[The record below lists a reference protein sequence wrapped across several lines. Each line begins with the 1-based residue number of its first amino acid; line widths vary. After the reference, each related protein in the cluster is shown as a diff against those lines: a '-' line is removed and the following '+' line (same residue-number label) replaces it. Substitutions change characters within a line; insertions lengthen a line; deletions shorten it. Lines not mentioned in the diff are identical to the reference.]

1 MSEEKNDNLPQADGN
16 VTTNS
21 AVTAPTETAVLEQ
34 IETVET
40 SNSEMAEVLEEIDS
54 TVTDGE
60 LQTTVIDTPVIE
72 NQVIQDTETL
82 VVAAIASQ
90 PEEAIVVEAE
100 LDIQDIVIDTPQ
112 SENQIV
118 QDTEISVTEA
128 IATLTEEAVGL
139 IAEVELSDNASIID
153 AIADINAEESED
165 ETLKERHDIP
175 MLDYDA
181 LSLESL
187 VDELKNLVTN
197 EKVMSVKDHVEEIK
211 KAFLAKYYHL
221 LDEKK
226 EEFLAENQDPNEE
239 FKYHF
244 PLKSKFDQYYS
255 QFRDSKNSHF
265 KSLQS
270 NLKTNL
276 ENRLAIVEALK
287 ELINPQAS
295 IKDTLKHFND
305 LRERWKNAGPIPK
318 DKYNH
323 VWNNYHFH
331 VENFYDYLHL
341 DREARDLDF
350 KHNLE
355 LKQKIVAR
363 VEELVQE
370 ADINKAFRELQDLHK
385 IWKEDIGPVSRE
397 HRDTIWNQF
406 SDLTKQMH
414 DKREVLF
421 ENLRGTELENLAKK
435 KEIIAQIEVLAT
447 EQVNAHSQ
455 WLGQIEKVEA
465 LRTAFFS
472 AGKVPSDVNEET
484 WGAFKTAVRNFNS
497 FKNSFYKDIKKDQN
511 NNLNKKTALVA
522 KAKELQEST
531 DFAATTPI
539 MKQIQEEWKQIG
551 HVPRKFSDK
560 IWTEFK
566 EACNHYFEKLKEQ
579 KNEENVEEVEAFDKK
594 KAYLET
600 LREFQLIGEHK
611 TDLDAIKLHIE
622 TWKTF
627 GRVPA
632 SRRHIEGKFNK
643 ILDALFEK
651 LSLSKKEGDMMR
663 FTNRMDQLSESNDTR
678 KLENE
683 KIFLMRKIEEIKNEI
698 FQLENNIQFFTN
710 TRNAKKENSIVLEV
724 RKNIEKNKAE
734 MEILKDKLKQVRS
747 LNPA

>member
-1 MSEEKNDNLPQADGN
+1 MLEEKNDNLLNADGDLTLN
-16 VTTNS
+16 LPKL
-21 AVTAPTETAVLEQ
+21 AITETSVLEE
-34 IETVET
+34 IEIVAT
-40 SNSEMAEVLEEIDS
+40 SNSEITEQVEAVPS
-54 TVTDGE
+54 TTTDGE
-60 LQTTVIDTPVIE
+60 LQDEVITTAETENQTTIDTEPTILEEIDATVLDGELQDLDISIE
-72 NQVIQDTETL
+72 AENTSITDTEIEPINQVIEIVEEPIA
-82 VVAAIASQ
+82 VVS
-90 PEEAIVVEAE
+90 EAE
-100 LDIQDIVIDTPQ
+100 V
-112 SENQIV
+112 SENNTI
-118 QDTEISVTEA
+118 IEA
-128 IATLTEEAVGL
+128 IA
-139 IAEVELSDNASIID
+139 N
-153 AIADINAEESED
+153 INAEESED

-181 LSLESL
+181 LSLEVL
-187 VDELKNLVTN
+187 VEELQKLISN

-211 KAFLAKYYHL
+211 KSFLAKYNHL
-221 LDEKK
+221 LEEKK
-226 EEFLAENQDPNEE
+226 EEFLSENQETNEE
-239 FKYHF
+239 FQYHS
-244 PLKSKFDQYYS
+244 PLKTKFDQYYS
-255 QFRDSKNSHF
+255 QFRNNKNTHF
-265 KSLQS
+265 KSLQT

-276 ENRLAIVEALK
+276 DNRLAIVEELK
-287 ELINPQAS
+287 ELINPQTS

-305 LRERWKNAGPIPK
+305 LRDRWKNAGAIPK

-355 LKQKIVAR
+355 QKQKIVAR
-363 VEELVQE
+363 VEELVNE

-397 HRDTIWNQF
+397 HRDAIWNKF

-435 KEIIAQIEVLAT
+435 KEIIDQIEVLAT
-447 EQVNAHSQ
+447 EKVNAHSQ

-472 AGKVPSDVNEET
+472 AGKVPSEVNEET
-484 WGAFKTAVRNFNS
+484 WAGFKTAVRNFNS

-522 KAKELQEST
+522 KAKELQESA
-531 DFAATTPI
+531 DFAITTPI

-551 HVPRKFSDK
+551 HVPRKYSDK
-560 IWTEFK
+560 IWAEFR

-579 KNEENVEEVEAFDKK
+579 KSEENGEEVEAFDKK

-632 SRRHIEGKFNK
+632 ARRHIEGKFNK
-643 ILDALFEK
+643 ILDVLFEK

-663 FTNRMDQLSESNDTR
+663 FSNRMGQLSESNDTR

-683 KIFLMRKIEEIKNEI
+683 KIFLTRKIEEIKNEI
-698 FQLENNIQFFTN
+698 LQLENNIQFFAN

-724 RKNIEKNKAE
+724 RKNIEKNKEE
-734 MEILKDKLKQVRS
+734 MQVLKEKLKQVRN
-747 LNPA
+747 LNQA

>member
-1 MSEEKNDNLPQADGN
+1 MLEEKNDNLLQADGDL
-16 VTTNS
+16 TLS
-21 AVTAPTETAVLEQ
+21 LPEMALPETSVLEE
-34 IETVET
+34 IEIVAT
-40 SNSEMAEVLEEIDS
+40 SNSEITEQVEAVPS
-54 TVTDGE
+54 TTTDGE
-60 LQTTVIDTPVIE
+60 LQDDVITTAETENQTTIDTESTILEEIAATVLDGE
-72 NQVIQDTETL
+72 LQDL
-82 VVAAIASQ
+82 DIS
-90 PEEAIVVEAE
+90 IEAE
-100 LDIQDIVIDTPQ
+100 NTSIT
-112 SENQIV
+112 
-118 QDTEISVTEA
+118 DTEIEPINQVVEIVEEPIAVVSEAEVSENNTIIEA
-128 IATLTEEAVGL
+128 IA
-139 IAEVELSDNASIID
+139 N
-153 AIADINAEESED
+153 INAEESED

-181 LSLESL
+181 LSLEVL
-187 VDELKNLVTN
+187 VEELQKLISN

-211 KAFLAKYYHL
+211 KSFLAKYNHL
-221 LDEKK
+221 LEEKK
-226 EEFLAENQDPNEE
+226 EEFLSENQETNEE
-239 FKYHF
+239 FQYYS
-244 PLKSKFDQYYS
+244 PLKTKFDQYYS
-255 QFRDSKNSHF
+255 QFRNNKNTHF
-265 KSLQS
+265 KSLQT

-276 ENRLAIVEALK
+276 DNRLAIVEELK
-287 ELINPQAS
+287 ELINPQTS

-305 LRERWKNAGPIPK
+305 LRDRWKNAGAIPK

-355 LKQKIVAR
+355 QKQKIVAR
-363 VEELVQE
+363 VEELVNE

-397 HRDTIWNQF
+397 HRDTIWNRF

-421 ENLRGTELENLAKK
+421 ENQRGTELENLAKK
-435 KEIIAQIEVLAT
+435 KELIAQIEVLAT
-447 EQVNAHSQ
+447 EKVNAHSQ
-455 WLGQIEKVEA
+455 WLSQIEKVEA

-472 AGKVPSDVNEET
+472 AGKVPSEVNEET
-484 WGAFKTAVRNFNS
+484 WAGFKTAVRNFNS

-522 KAKELQEST
+522 KAKELQESA
-531 DFAATTPI
+531 DFTITTPI

-551 HVPRKFSDK
+551 HVPRKYSDK
-560 IWTEFK
+560 IWAEFR
-566 EACNHYFEKLKEQ
+566 EACNHYFDKLKEQ
-579 KNEENVEEVEAFDKK
+579 KSEENGEEVEAFDKK

-632 SRRHIEGKFNK
+632 ARRHIEGKFNK
-643 ILDALFEK
+643 ILDVLFEK

-663 FTNRMDQLSESNDTR
+663 FSNRMGQLSESNDTR

-683 KIFLMRKIEEIKNEI
+683 KIFLTRKIEEIKNEI
-698 FQLENNIQFFTN
+698 LQLENNIQFFAN

-724 RKNIEKNKAE
+724 RKNIEKNKEE
-734 MEILKDKLKQVRS
+734 MQVLKEKLKQVRN
-747 LNPA
+747 LNQA